1 MQDKPHKASKT
12 AVNLFVVT
20 DKPTPVKL
28 PTLKQ
33 LDRIPMYVER
43 FKTDFKPLKN
53 NKGYNTRVKELKPL
67 KKAYNDFVGTVSC
80 YNDKYAIGGGMVAV
94 NTS

>member
-1 MQDKPHKASKT
+1 
-12 AVNLFVVT
+12 LFIVT
-20 DKPTPVKL
+20 DKPAPVKL

-43 FKTDFKPLKN
+43 FKTDFKQRN
-53 NKGYNTRVKELKPL
+53 NARVYKYRVSNKKSL

-80 YNDKYAIGGGMVAV
+80 YNDKCAIGGDMVAV
-94 NTS
+94 NSS